1 MSNQHSIFGERS
13 ATTDGKRLAMVHFN
27 NYIAGLNNVEIREEN
42 VWDVLTNFA
51 AWLCVQT
58 KSD

>member
-27 NYIAGLNNVEIREEN
+27 NYIGGLNNAEIKEEN
-42 VWDVLTNFA
+42 VQDVLTN
-51 AWLCVQT
+51 LLHGCV
-58 KSD
+58 